1 MKGIIFNLLE
11 QFITEN
17 FGEEKYEQIIKQCNL
32 KTTEP
37 FVAPGTYPDED
48 MIEIVV
54 NTSKELNIT
63 VPDALKGYGK
73 FAFFKLA
80 EKFPFFVKPYKHPK
94 PFLMSVENIIHVE
107 VRKFYK
113 DAYTPQ
119 FIYNDTSPDTLT
131 ITYHSKRKLYHLM
144 EGLLDGVGEFY
155 KVPIQQTHKIYQKNG
170 TELCDFELTF
180 AGK

>member
-17 FGEEKYEQIIKQCNL
+17 FGEEKYAQIIKQCNL

-37 FVAPGTYPDED
+37 FVGPGTYPDED

-80 EKFPFFVKPYKHPK
+80 EKFPFFVKPYQHPK
-94 PFLMSVENIIHVE
+94 AFLMSVEDIIHVE

-119 FIYNDTSPDTLT
+119 FIYTDTSPDTLT
-131 ITYHSKRKLYHLM
+131 ITYHSERKLYHLM

-170 TELCDFELTF
+170 KELCDFELTF